1 MRGQSAWMS
10 ADNGAG
16 PRLSCHAVIGR
27 GPCYRNNGRWISS
40 IIRGEDVPRYIYLYL
55 SLAQVFR
62 EEEEEEW
69 RGLFNRSKGSR
80 ADYIRCSLLNR
91 SGFTR
96 DKGIGYRVIR
106 DSYAFEIGRL

>member
-1 MRGQSAWMS
+1 M
-10 ADNGAG
+10 
-16 PRLSCHAVIGR
+16 
-27 GPCYRNNGRWISS
+27 
-40 IIRGEDVPRYIYLYL
+40 PRYIYLYL

-62 EEEEEEW
+62 EEEEEW

>member
-1 MRGQSAWMS
+1 M
-10 ADNGAG
+10 
-16 PRLSCHAVIGR
+16 
-27 GPCYRNNGRWISS
+27 
-40 IIRGEDVPRYIYLYL
+40 PRYIYLYL

-62 EEEEEEW
+62 EEEEEW

-80 ADYIRCSLLNR
+80 ADCIRCSLLNR

>member
-1 MRGQSAWMS
+1 M
-10 ADNGAG
+10 
-16 PRLSCHAVIGR
+16 
-27 GPCYRNNGRWISS
+27 
-40 IIRGEDVPRYIYLYL
+40 PRYTDLSFSL
-55 SLAQVFR
+55 SLFPSLVPFFR
-62 EEEEEEW
+62 EEEER

-80 ADYIRCSLLNR
+80 ADCIRCSLLNR